1 MSVCACVCDLWG
13 FGDIFGR
20 EMALLAI
27 AALLV
32 SIGSFDWSPAT
43 GWWVGRGWG
52 KSFTCIS
59 IEYANLQFPL
69 GRGGGGGETIPRLSG
84 FRLFRLLHPLENR
97 QIHQNIQISHFSD
110 QFLPP
115 PFPLANIGSF
125 TPPGQKQTRGRWEQG
140 NRWPPAR
147 HLARR
152 GVTTTPRPDYRLSI
166 PTWEFVSFCAVLS
179 PFAYYGRVN

>member
-1 MSVCACVCDLWG
+1 MVPSDRVVGWQKVGEEFHLHFNRVCKFAIPPG
-13 FGDIFGR
+13 TGR
-20 EMALLAI
+20 
-27 AALLV
+27 
-32 SIGSFDWSPAT
+32 
-43 GWWVGRGWG
+43 R
-52 KSFTCIS
+52 
-59 IEYANLQFPL
+59 
-69 GRGGGGGETIPRLSG
+69 GGGGETIPRLSG

>member
-1 MSVCACVCDLWG
+1 MTFSA
-13 FGDIFGR
+13 GR
-20 EMALLAI
+20 WRCWPLLPCSFQSGRLIGPQRPGGGLAEGGGR
-27 AALLV
+27 V
-32 SIGSFDWSPAT
+32 SLAFQSSMQI
-43 GWWVGRGWG
+43 
-52 KSFTCIS
+52 C
-59 IEYANLQFPL
+59 NFPL
-69 GRGGGGGETIPRLSG
+69 GRGGGGGGETIPRLSG